1 MKSSVVE
8 LVKRNIKGA
17 ITLAIGDGA
26 NDVSMISMADVGV
39 GLYGEE
45 GSQAAMSSDFAMGEF
60 RFLRKLLLFH
70 GRINY
75 IRIAEMILYFFYKN
89 FLFTIPQFFYA
100 FENGFSGQTLYD
112 DWYVSLYNLIFTAC
126 PLLYKALI
134 EQDITQDDEEEE
146 EFIRFN
152 ICKTYYLGRE
162 SLIFNIL
169 NFVKE
174 VVYSLIAAVITYF
187 FILNIMNYSIPLN
200 ELGETADLWSL
211 SITQF
216 STIIFVKFF

>member
-1 MKSSVVE
+1 M
-8 LVKRNIKGA
+8 L
-17 ITLAIGDGA
+17 TFA
-26 NDVSMISMADVGV
+26 NLH
-39 GLYGEE
+39 LYLCT
-45 GSQAAMSSDFAMGEF
+45 SLF
-60 RFLRKLLLFH
+60 FH
-70 GRINY
+70 GYDR
-75 IRIAEMILYFFYKN
+75 YKN